1 MFISLR
7 LKHLILP
14 AVLVICIISAITI
27 CIFTDSKPTSLEAST
42 SSAKEIKLPILM
54 YHGIRKDNS
63 AQNKYVISPDEFE
76 SDLKYIKENG
86 YETIVVA
93 DLLEY
98 FDNVYPE
105 IGKEID
111 EKKVLSDELG
121 EKILQAADEFKD
133 RAAAK

>member
-1 MFISLR
+1 M
-7 LKHLILP
+7 K
-14 AVLVICIISAITI
+14 
-27 CIFTDSKPTSLEAST
+27 
-42 SSAKEIKLPILM
+42 
-54 YHGIRKDNS
+54 
-63 AQNKYVISPDEFE
+63 KYQMDM
-76 SDLKYIKENG
+76 
-86 YETIVVA
+86 
-93 DLLEY
+93 LEY